1 MNSNNP
7 KKIAFLITS
16 TGWGGL
22 EMNTLKL
29 AKLLSEK
36 EYQITLITQSNSSI
50 YTQGKDIFAST
61 ILLQK
66 KRKYFDFGAA
76 KKIGTALKAS
86 AIETLFVFD
95 NKDLDVVAWTKKLFY
110 KQLFVLYQQHMQI
123 GINKKDFLHSFRF
136 NAIDIWISPL
146 EYLKKEVTLRT
157 KFPKEKIR
165 VVPLCL
171 DTTQFTTKK
180 YTPSEALSKLHIQP
194 KAPVIGIIGRI
205 AEKKGQLFLVEAL
218 LNLKHKGT
226 AIELLIFGSP
236 TVNDPE
242 CETYYNRILETVK
255 ENKLEDSVHLVPYQK
270 DVSLFYNSV
279 DIFVLAS
286 HSETYG
292 MVTIEAM
299 LSELPILATHA
310 GGTSEILDYGK
321 LGALYEYEN
330 QNEFCEK
337 LRHLLK
343 NKNEVSEMAGR
354 AFEAASQKYRQE
366 IEINGIDEI
375 IKNRN

>member
-1 MNSNNP
+1 MNNINP
-7 KKIAFLITS
+7 KKIAFLVTS

-36 EYQITLITQSNSSI
+36 AYNVTLITQENSSI

-66 KRKYFDFGAA
+66 KRKYFDFGTA
-76 KKIGTALKAS
+76 KKIGGTLKS
-86 AIETLFVFD
+86 NGIDTIFVFD
-95 NKDLDVVAWTKKLFY
+95 NKDLDVVAWTKKIFY
-110 KQLFVLYQQHMQI
+110 KELFVLYQQHMQI

-157 KFPKEKIR
+157 RFPEDKIR
-165 VVPLCL
+165 VIPLCL
-171 DTTQFTTKK
+171 DTNQFIIKK
-180 YTPSEALSKLHIQP
+180 YNHTEALAKLNIYP
-194 KAPVIGIIGRI
+194 KAPLVGIIGRI

-218 LNLKHKGT
+218 LKLKSKGT
-226 AIELLIFGSP
+226 VIELLIFGSP

-242 CETYYNRILETVK
+242 CQAYYNSIVETVK
-255 ENKLEDSVHLVPYQK
+255 EYQLEDRIHIVPYQK
-270 DVSLFYNSV
+270 DVALFYNAV
-279 DIFVLAS
+279 DVFVLPS

-299 LSELPILATHA
+299 LSGLPILATHA

-321 LGALYEYEN
+321 LGSLYEYEN
-330 QNEFCEK
+330 QKDFCTK
-337 LRHLLK
+337 LISILN
-343 NKNEVSEMAGR
+343 NKE
-354 AFEAASQKYRQE
+354 EAANMGKRALENASKKYRQE
-366 IEINGIDEI
+366 IEVDGIDKI
-375 IKNRN
+375 IRNRS

>member
-1 MNSNNP
+1 MNNINP
-7 KKIAFLITS
+7 NKIAFLITS

-36 EYQITLITQSNSSI
+36 EYLITLITQENSSI
-50 YTQGKDIFAST
+50 YMQGKDIFDST

-66 KRKYFDFGAA
+66 KRKYFDFSTA
-76 KKIGTALKAS
+76 KKISTSLKATH
-86 AIETLFVFD
+86 IDTIFVFD

-110 KQLFVLYQQHMQI
+110 KSLFVLYQQHMQI

-136 NAIDIWISPL
+136 NAINTWISPL

-157 KFPKEKIR
+157 KFPEDKIL

-171 DTTQFTTKK
+171 NTDPFTTKK
-180 YTPSEALSKLHIQP
+180 YSQTEALSKLNIHP
-194 KAPVIGIIGRI
+194 KAPLVGIIGRI
-205 AEKKGQLFLVEAL
+205 AEKKGQLFLVESL
-218 LNLKHKGT
+218 LRLKNKGIH
-226 AIELLIFGSP
+226 IELLIFGSP

-242 CETYYNRILETVK
+242 CQAYYGHILEAIK
-255 ENKLEDSVHLVPYQK
+255 EHKLEDIVHMVPYQK
-270 DVSLFYNSV
+270 DVALFYNAV
-279 DIFVLAS
+279 DVFVLAS

-299 LSELPILATHA
+299 LSGLPILATHA
-310 GGTSEILDYGK
+310 GGTSEILDYGN
-321 LGALYEYEN
+321 LGSLYEYEN
-330 QNEFCEK
+330 QKDFCEK
-337 LRHLLK
+337 LIYLLN
-343 NKNEVSEMAGR
+343 NKTEAASMGKR
-354 AFEAASQKYRQE
+354 AFENASKKYQQE
-366 IEINGIDEI
+366 IEVDGIDKI

>member
-1 MNSNNP
+1 MSNINP

-16 TGWGGL
+16 MGWGGL

-29 AKLLSEK
+29 AKFLSEK
-36 EYQITLITQSNSSI
+36 EYSITLITLSTSSI
-50 YTQGKDIFAST
+50 YTQGKDIFAS
-61 ILLQK
+61 ILLLQK

-76 KKIGTALKAS
+76 KKISAALKTNG
-86 AIETLFVFD
+86 IDTIFVFD
-95 NKDLDVVAWTKKLFY
+95 NKDLDVIAWTKKIFY

-157 KFPKEKIR
+157 KFPENKIR

-171 DTTQFTTKK
+171 DTNQFTTKK
-180 YTPSEALSKLHIQP
+180 YTQAEALAKLRIQP
-194 KAPVIGIIGRI
+194 KAPLVGIIGRI
-205 AEKKGQLFLVEAL
+205 AEKKGQLFLVESL
-218 LNLKHKGT
+218 LHLKNKGI

-242 CETYYNRILETVK
+242 CQAYYNHIIETVK
-255 ENKLEDSVHLVPYQK
+255 EHQLEDRVHIVPYQK
-270 DVSLFYNSV
+270 DVSLFYNAV
-279 DIFVLAS
+279 DVFVLAS

-299 LSELPILATHA
+299 LSGLPILATYA

-321 LGALYEYEN
+321 LGLLYEYEN
-330 QNEFCEK
+330 QEDFCEK
-337 LRHLLK
+337 LISLLN
-343 NKNEVSEMAGR
+343 NKTNASIMANR
-354 AFEAASQKYRQE
+354 ALEAASKKYQQQIEVNCIDKIIQE
-366 IEINGIDEI
+366 RI
-375 IKNRN
+375 

>member
-1 MNSNNP
+1 MTNINP

-36 EYQITLITQSNSSI
+36 GYSITLITQSTSSI
-50 YTQGKDIFAST
+50 YTQGKEIFAST

-76 KKIGTALKAS
+76 KKISVALKTNG
-86 AIETLFVFD
+86 IDTIFVFD

-123 GINKKDFLHSFRF
+123 GINKKDFLHTFRF

-146 EYLKKEVTLRT
+146 EYLKKEVVHRT
-157 KFPKEKIR
+157 KFPEEKIR

-171 DTTQFTTKK
+171 DTMQFTTKK
-180 YTPSEALSKLHIQP
+180 YSKAEALSKLNFQP
-194 KAPVIGIIGRI
+194 KAPLVGIIGRI
-205 AEKKGQLFLVEAL
+205 GEKKGQLFLVEAL
-218 LNLKHKGT
+218 LKLKSKGI

-242 CETYYNRILETVK
+242 CQTYYDHILETIK
-255 ENKLEDSVHLVPYQK
+255 EHQLENSVHLIPYQK
-270 DVSLFYNSV
+270 DVALFYTAV
-279 DIFVLAS
+279 DVFALAS

-299 LSELPILATHA
+299 LSGLPILATHA

-321 LGALYEYEN
+321 LGLLYEYEN
-330 QNEFCEK
+330 QEDFCTK
-337 LRHLLK
+337 LISLLNNTEEANNMGK
-343 NKNEVSEMAGR
+343 R
-354 AFEAASQKYRQE
+354 AFENASKKFQQE
-366 IEINGIDEI
+366 IEVNGMDAI

>member
-1 MNSNNP
+1 MHNTNL

-29 AKLLSEK
+29 ARLLSEK
-36 EYQITLITQSNSSI
+36 GYQITLITQENSSI
-50 YTQGKDIFAST
+50 YTQGKDIFASHL
-61 ILLQK
+61 LLQK
-66 KRKYFDFGAA
+66 KRKYFDFAAA
-76 KKIGTALKAS
+76 KKISHTLKTS
-86 AIETLFVFD
+86 GIKTIFVFD
-95 NKDLDVVAWTKKLFY
+95 NKDLDVVAWTKKIFF

-123 GINKKDFLHSFRF
+123 GINKKDIFHTFRF

-146 EYLKKEVTLRT
+146 EYLKKEVALRT
-157 KFPKEKIR
+157 KFPEEKIR

-180 YTPSEALSKLHIQP
+180 YSQSEALSKLNIHP
-194 KAPVIGIIGRI
+194 KVPLVGIIGRI

-218 LNLKHKGT
+218 LNLKSKGI

-242 CETYYNRILETVK
+242 CQNYYNRILETVK
-255 ENKLEDSVHLVPYQK
+255 QHQLEAVVHLVPYQK
-270 DVSLFYNSV
+270 DVALFYNAIDV
-279 DIFVLAS
+279 FVLAS

-299 LSELPILATHA
+299 LSGLPILATHA

-321 LGALYEYEN
+321 CGLLYEYEN
-330 QNEFCEK
+330 QKDFCEK
-337 LRHLLK
+337 LIGLLR
-343 NKNEVSEMAGR
+343 NKNEASEMADR
-354 AFEAASQKYRQE
+354 AFKTASQKYKQE
-366 IEINGIDEI
+366 IEVNGIDEI
-375 IKNRN
+375 IKNKE

>member
-1 MNSNNP
+1 MNNINP
-7 KKIAFLITS
+7 TKIAFLITS

-36 EYQITLITQSNSSI
+36 GYQITLITQDNSSI

-66 KRKYFDFGAA
+66 KRKYFDFSAA
-76 KKIGTALKAS
+76 KKISAALKTNG
-86 AIETLFVFD
+86 IDTIFVFD
-95 NKDLDVVAWTKKLFY
+95 NKDLDVVAWTKKLFF

-157 KFPKEKIR
+157 KFPEDKIR

-171 DTTQFTTKK
+171 DTNQFTTKK
-180 YTPSEALSKLHIQP
+180 YTQAEALSKLNIQP
-194 KAPVIGIIGRI
+194 KAPLVGIIGRI
-205 AEKKGQLFLVEAL
+205 GEKKGQLFLVEAL
-218 LNLKHKGT
+218 LKLKSKGT

-242 CETYYNRILETVK
+242 CQIYYNRIFETVK
-255 ENKLEDSVHLVPYQK
+255 EHQLEDTVHIVPYQK
-270 DVSLFYNSV
+270 DVSLFYNAV
-279 DIFVLAS
+279 DVFVLAS

-299 LSELPILATHA
+299 LSGLPILATHA

-321 LGALYEYEN
+321 FGSLYEYEN
-330 QNEFCEK
+330 QEDFCGK
-337 LRHLLK
+337 LISLLN
-343 NKNEVSEMAGR
+343 NKDEASALGKR
-354 AFEAASQKYRQE
+354 AFENASKKFQQE
-366 IEINGIDEI
+366 IEVNGIDEI